1 MGSRSSSILLGAIL
15 TLSLI
20 GTTPASSQELDSWEL
35 GINYPGE
42 DSTNPFLVSDQGS
55 VKVEFFVEN
64 SGLTEITVEFE
75 FNIPFSGD
83 HEAPEGETISA
94 GSNESFDLKI
104 SGIDVLSQDAEKKE
118 KFSITAT
125 ITARQGVP
133 DPLSS
138 SQNREGDLEIPSI
151 FDLAVEITEP
161 FGPMNAGS
169 ETILTVTVT
178 NNGNAQDGVGEVD
191 VKDDCPLL
199 STDNGLDSLLSGNI
213 EAGREKDANLKVTAS
228 ESHPKRHCDITVT
241 VTSKRE
247 MSGGGNAIAEGEV
260 RVTVEPP
267 PSGDSGSNDQGGGN
281 GDTED
286 SVESNLPAPGAM
298 VTISG
303 FLGAL
308 FFPRG
313 RRGRKI
319 VSKTRYQLVE

>member
-1 MGSRSSSILLGAIL
+1 MGSRVSSILLGAIMA
-15 TLSLI
+15 LSLFAAA
-20 GTTPASSQELDSWEL
+20 PSSAQELDSWEL

-42 DSTNPFLVSDQGS
+42 DSTNPFLLSNDGS

-75 FNIPFSGD
+75 FNVPFSGK
-83 HEAPEGETISA
+83 HEGPEGETISA
-94 GSNESFDLKI
+94 GSNETFDLKI
-104 SGIDVLSQDAEKKE
+104 SEIDVLSHDAEKKE

-151 FDLAVEITEP
+151 FDLSVEISEP

-178 NNGNAQDGVGEVD
+178 NDGNAQDGVGEVD

-199 STDNGLDSLLSGNI
+199 TTDNGLDSLLSGNI
-213 EAGREKDANLKVTAS
+213 EAGKQKDANLKVTAS

-247 MSGGGNAIAEGEV
+247 GNGGGNPIAEGEV

-267 PSGDSGSNDQGGGN
+267 PSGDSGSNNQGGGSS
-281 GDTED
+281 DTEEAI
-286 SVESNLPAPGAM
+286 ESNLSAPGAI
-298 VTISG
+298 VAFSG
-303 FLGAL
+303 MLGAL
-308 FFPRG
+308 IFSRG
-313 RRGRKI
+313 D
-319 VSKTRYQLVE
+319 SE

>member
-1 MGSRSSSILLGAIL
+1 MSSRVSSMLLGVIL
-15 TLSLI
+15 ALSLFSATP
-20 GTTPASSQELDSWEL
+20 TTAQELESWEL

-42 DSTNPFLVSDQGS
+42 DSTNPFLLSSEGS
-55 VKVEFFVEN
+55 AKVEFFVEN
-64 SGLTEITVEFE
+64 SGLTDITVEFE
-75 FNIPFSGD
+75 FSIPFSGN

-104 SGIDVLSQDAEKKE
+104 SGIDALTHDAEKKE

-151 FDLAVEITEP
+151 FDLAVDITEP

-169 ETILTVTVT
+169 DTILTVTVT

-199 STDNGLDSLLSGNI
+199 STNDGLDLLLSGNI
-213 EAGREKDANLKVTAS
+213 EAGKEKDANLRVTAS

-247 MSGGGNAIAEGEV
+247 MGGGGNAIAEDEV
-260 RVTVEPP
+260 RVSVEPP
-267 PSGDSGSNDQGGGN
+267 P
-281 GDTED
+281 TED
-286 SVESNLPAPGAM
+286 SESDSQEGGGSSTGDSVKSNLPAPGIIVAL
-298 VTISG
+298 SG
-303 FLGAL
+303 LLGAL
-308 FFPRG
+308 ICPR
-313 RRGRKI
+313 KE
-319 VSKTRYQLVE
+319 VE

>member
-1 MGSRSSSILLGAIL
+1 MVSRSASILLGAVL
-15 TLSLI
+15 TLSLFA
-20 GTTPASSQELDSWEL
+20 TTPASSQELDSWEL

-42 DSTNPFLVSDQGS
+42 DSTNPFLLSDQGS
-55 VKVEFFVEN
+55 AKVEFFVEN

-83 HEAPEGETISA
+83 LEAPDGETISA
-94 GSNESFDLKI
+94 GSNESFELKI
-104 SGIDVLSQDAEKKE
+104 SGIDVLSHDAEKKE

-138 SQNREGDLEIPSI
+138 SQNKEGDLEIPSI
-151 FDLAVEITEP
+151 FDLAVEIDEP

-169 ETILTVTVT
+169 DTIVTVTVT

-191 VKDDCPLL
+191 VRDDCPLM

-213 EAGREKDANLKVTAS
+213 EAGSEKDANLKVTAS

-260 RVTVEPP
+260 RITVEPP
-267 PSGDSGSNDQGGGN
+267 PSGDSGSSDQGGGSS
-281 GDTED
+281 DTED
-286 SVESNLPAPGAM
+286 SIESNLPAPGAIM
-298 VTISG
+298 AISG

-308 FFPRG
+308 FFGRG
-313 RRGRKI
+313 EGEK
-319 VSKTRYQLVE
+319 KF

>member
-1 MGSRSSSILLGAIL
+1 MLLGVILAL
-15 TLSLI
+15 TLFSATP
-20 GTTPASSQELDSWEL
+20 TTAQELESWEL

-42 DSTNPFLVSDQGS
+42 DSTNPFLLSSEGS
-55 VKVEFFVEN
+55 AEVEFFVEN
-64 SGLTEITVEFE
+64 SGLTDITVEFE
-75 FNIPFSGD
+75 FSIPFSGN

-104 SGIDVLSQDAEKKE
+104 SGIDALTHDAEKKE

-151 FDLAVEITEP
+151 FDLAVDITEP

-169 ETILTVTVT
+169 DTILTVTVT

-199 STDNGLDSLLSGNI
+199 STNDGLDLLLSGNI
-213 EAGREKDANLKVTAS
+213 EAGKEKDADLRVTAS

-241 VTSKRE
+241 VTSKRGMGE
-247 MSGGGNAIAEGEV
+247 GGNAIAEDEV
-260 RVTVEPP
+260 RVSVEPP
-267 PSGDSGSNDQGGGN
+267 PTEDSGSDSQEGEGSSTG
-281 GDTED
+281 D
-286 SVESNLPAPGAM
+286 SVKSNLPAPGIIVAL
-298 VTISG
+298 SG
-303 FLGAL
+303 LLGAL
-308 FFPRG
+308 IFPREE
-313 RRGRKI
+313 
-319 VSKTRYQLVE
+319 VE

>member
-1 MGSRSSSILLGAIL
+1 MSSRFASILLGAIL
-15 TLSLI
+15 TLSFFSA
-20 GTTPASSQELDSWEL
+20 TPSSAQELESWEL

-42 DSTNPFLVSDQGS
+42 DSTNPFLLSDEGS

-75 FNIPFSGD
+75 FNVPFSGEY
-83 HEAPEGETISA
+83 EAPEGETISA

-125 ITARQGVP
+125 ITARQGIP

-151 FDLAVEITEP
+151 FDLALEITEP

-169 ETILTVTVT
+169 DTILTVTVT

-213 EAGREKDANLKVTAS
+213 EAGKEKGANLKVTAS

-267 PSGDSGSNDQGGGN
+267 PTGDSSSSNQGDGSSSS
-281 GDTED
+281 ED
-286 SVESNLPAPGAM
+286 SIESNLPAPGVIVA
-298 VTISG
+298 ISG
-303 FLGAL
+303 LLVAL
-308 FFPRG
+308 IFPRDEG
-313 RRGRKI
+313 
-319 VSKTRYQLVE
+319 E

>member
-1 MGSRSSSILLGAIL
+1 MQGFTGDLMGSRVSSILLGAIMA
-15 TLSLI
+15 LSLFV
-20 GTTPASSQELDSWEL
+20 ASPSSAQELDSWEL

-42 DSTNPFLVSDQGS
+42 DSTNPFLLSNDGS

-75 FNIPFSGD
+75 FNVPFSGK

-94 GSNESFDLKI
+94 GSNETFDLKI
-104 SGIDVLSQDAEKKE
+104 SEIDVLSHDAEKKE

-151 FDLAVEITEP
+151 FDLSVEISEP

-178 NNGNAQDGVGEVD
+178 NDGNAQDGVGEVD

-199 STDNGLDSLLSGNI
+199 TTDNGLDSLLSGNI
-213 EAGREKDANLKVTAS
+213 EAGKQKDAKLKVTAS

-247 MSGGGNAIAEGEV
+247 GNGGGNPIAEGEV

-267 PSGDSGSNDQGGGN
+267 PSGDSGSNNQGGGSS
-281 GDTED
+281 DTEEAI
-286 SVESNLPAPGAM
+286 ESNLSAPGAI
-298 VTISG
+298 VAFSG
-303 FLGAL
+303 MLGAL
-308 FFPRG
+308 IFSRG
-313 RRGRKI
+313 D
-319 VSKTRYQLVE
+319 SE

>member
-1 MGSRSSSILLGAIL
+1 MQGFTGDLMGSRVSSILLGAIMA
-15 TLSLI
+15 LSLFAAA
-20 GTTPASSQELDSWEL
+20 PSSAQELDSWEL

-42 DSTNPFLVSDQGS
+42 DSTNPFLLSNDGS

-75 FNIPFSGD
+75 FNVPFSGK

-94 GSNESFDLKI
+94 GSNETFDLKI
-104 SGIDVLSQDAEKKE
+104 SEIDVLSHDAEKKE

-138 SQNREGDLEIPSI
+138 SQNREGDLEIPSF
-151 FDLAVEITEP
+151 FDLSVEISEP

-178 NNGNAQDGVGEVD
+178 NDGNAQDGGGEVD

-199 STDNGLDSLLSGNI
+199 TTDNGLDSLLSGNI
-213 EAGREKDANLKVTAS
+213 EAGKQKDANLKVTAS

-247 MSGGGNAIAEGEV
+247 GNGGGNPIAEGEV

-267 PSGDSGSNDQGGGN
+267 PSGDSGSNNQGGGSS
-281 GDTED
+281 DTEEAI
-286 SVESNLPAPGAM
+286 ESNLSAPGAI
-298 VTISG
+298 VAFSG
-303 FLGAL
+303 MLGAL
-308 FFPRG
+308 IFSRG
-313 RRGRKI
+313 D
-319 VSKTRYQLVE
+319 SE

>member
-1 MGSRSSSILLGAIL
+1 MGSRFASILLGAIL
-15 TLSLI
+15 TSSLLA
-20 GTTPASSQELDSWEL
+20 TTPTSAQELESWEL
-35 GINYPGE
+35 GINYPE
-42 DSTNPFLVSDQGS
+42 EASTHPFLLSNNGA

-64 SGLTEITVEFE
+64 SGLTEISVEFE
-75 FNIPFSGD
+75 FNIPFGGE

-104 SGIDVLSQDAEKKE
+104 SGIDVLSHAAEKKE

-169 ETILTVTVT
+169 DTILTVTVT
-178 NNGNAQDGVGEVD
+178 NKGNAQDGVGEVD

-199 STDNGLDSLLSGNI
+199 STDNGLDSLLSGSI
-213 EAGREKDANLKVTAS
+213 EAGKEKDADLKVTAS

-247 MSGGGNAIAEGEV
+247 MPGGGNAIAEGEV
-260 RVTVEPP
+260 RVTVAPP
-267 PSGDSGSNDQGGGN
+267 PSGDSGSSDQGGGSS
-281 GDTED
+281 DTED
-286 SVESNLPAPGAM
+286 SVESNLPAPGAI
-298 VTISG
+298 VAISG
-303 FLGAL
+303 LLGAL
-308 FFPRG
+308 FFPRRNG
-313 RRGRKI
+313 
-319 VSKTRYQLVE
+319 E

>member
-1 MGSRSSSILLGAIL
+1 MSSRFSSILLGAIL
-15 TLSLI
+15 TLSFFSAA
-20 GTTPASSQELDSWEL
+20 PSSAQELESWEL

-42 DSTNPFLVSDQGS
+42 DSTNPFLLSDEGS

-75 FNIPFSGD
+75 FNIPFSGE

-118 KFSITAT
+118 KFSVSAT
-125 ITARQGVP
+125 ITARQGIP
-133 DPLSS
+133 DPLAS

-151 FDLAVEITEP
+151 FDLSVEIDEP
-161 FGPMNAGS
+161 FGPMNSGS
-169 ETILTVTVT
+169 DTTLTVTVT

-199 STDNGLDSLLSGNI
+199 STDNGLDVLLSGNI
-213 EAGREKDANLKVTAS
+213 EAGKEKGANLKVTAS

-247 MSGGGNAIAEGEV
+247 MTGGGNAISEGEV
-260 RVTVEPP
+260 RITVEPP
-267 PSGDSGSNDQGGGN
+267 PTGDSGSSNQGGDGSIS
-281 GDTED
+281 ED
-286 SVESNLPAPGAM
+286 SVESNLAAPGAL
-298 VTISG
+298 VSISG
-303 FLGAL
+303 LLGAI

-313 RRGRKI
+313 
-319 VSKTRYQLVE
+319 EDE

>member
-1 MGSRSSSILLGAIL
+1 MQGVTGDLMGSRVSSILLGAIMA
-15 TLSLI
+15 LSLFAAA
-20 GTTPASSQELDSWEL
+20 PSSAQELDSWEL

-42 DSTNPFLVSDQGS
+42 DSTNPFLLSNDGS

-75 FNIPFSGD
+75 FNVPFSGK

-94 GSNESFDLKI
+94 GSNETFDLKI
-104 SGIDVLSQDAEKKE
+104 SEIDVLSHDAEKKE

-151 FDLAVEITEP
+151 FDLSVEISEP

-178 NNGNAQDGVGEVD
+178 NDGNAQDGVGEVD

-199 STDNGLDSLLSGNI
+199 TTDNGLDSLLSGNI
-213 EAGREKDANLKVTAS
+213 EAGKQKDANLKVTAS

-247 MSGGGNAIAEGEV
+247 GNGGGHPIAEGEV

-267 PSGDSGSNDQGGGN
+267 PSGDSGSNNQGGGSS
-281 GDTED
+281 DTEEAI
-286 SVESNLPAPGAM
+286 ESNLSAPGAI
-298 VTISG
+298 VAFSG
-303 FLGAL
+303 MLGAL
-308 FFPRG
+308 IFSRG
-313 RRGRKI
+313 D
-319 VSKTRYQLVE
+319 SE

>member
-1 MGSRSSSILLGAIL
+1 MGSRVSSILLGAIMA
-15 TLSLI
+15 LSLFAAA
-20 GTTPASSQELDSWEL
+20 PSSAQELDSWEL
-35 GINYPGE
+35 GINYPDE
-42 DSTNPFLVSDQGS
+42 DSTNPFLLSNDGS

-75 FNIPFSGD
+75 FNVPFSGK

-94 GSNESFDLKI
+94 GSNETFDLKI
-104 SGIDVLSQDAEKKE
+104 SEIDVLSHDAEKKE

-151 FDLAVEITEP
+151 FDLSVEISEP

-178 NNGNAQDGVGEVD
+178 NDGNAQDGVGEVD

-199 STDNGLDSLLSGNI
+199 TTDNGLDSLLSGNI
-213 EAGREKDANLKVTAS
+213 EAGKQKDANLKVTAS

-241 VTSKRE
+241 VTSKRDGN
-247 MSGGGNAIAEGEV
+247 GGGNPIAEGEV

-267 PSGDSGSNDQGGGN
+267 PSGDSGSNNQGGGSS
-281 GDTED
+281 DTEEAI
-286 SVESNLPAPGAM
+286 ESNLSAPGA
-298 VTISG
+298 IFAFSG
-303 FLGAL
+303 MLGAL
-308 FFPRG
+308 IFSRG
-313 RRGRKI
+313 D
-319 VSKTRYQLVE
+319 SE

>member
-1 MGSRSSSILLGAIL
+1 MLLGVILAL
-15 TLSLI
+15 TLFSATP
-20 GTTPASSQELDSWEL
+20 TTAQELESWEL

-42 DSTNPFLVSDQGS
+42 DSTNPFLLSSEGS
-55 VKVEFFVEN
+55 AEVEFFVEN
-64 SGLTEITVEFE
+64 SGLTDITVEFE
-75 FNIPFSGD
+75 FSIPFSGN

-104 SGIDVLSQDAEKKE
+104 SGIDALTHDAEKKE

-151 FDLAVEITEP
+151 FDLAVDITEP

-169 ETILTVTVT
+169 DTILTVTVT

-199 STDNGLDSLLSGNI
+199 STNDGLDLLLSGNI
-213 EAGREKDANLKVTAS
+213 EAGKEKDADLRVTAS

-241 VTSKRE
+241 VTSKRGVGE
-247 MSGGGNAIAEGEV
+247 GGNAIAEDEV
-260 RVTVEPP
+260 RVSVEPP
-267 PSGDSGSNDQGGGN
+267 PTEDSGSDSQEGEGSSTG
-281 GDTED
+281 D
-286 SVESNLPAPGAM
+286 SVKSNLPAPGIIVAL
-298 VTISG
+298 SG
-303 FLGAL
+303 LLGAL
-308 FFPRG
+308 IFPREE
-313 RRGRKI
+313 
-319 VSKTRYQLVE
+319 VE